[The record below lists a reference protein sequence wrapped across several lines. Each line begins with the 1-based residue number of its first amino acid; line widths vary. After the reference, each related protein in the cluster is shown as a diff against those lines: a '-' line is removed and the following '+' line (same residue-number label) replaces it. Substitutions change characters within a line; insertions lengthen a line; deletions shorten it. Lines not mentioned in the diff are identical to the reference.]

1 MSWFCPNRYRQVPP
15 GEPPGTARCT
25 ARWTARWATQG
36 EARFNGW
43 AQTGFD
49 HAGLA
54 FLLRGNVVDLAVA
67 VVIGAAFTAIVTAFV
82 EGIVNP
88 LVGQIIGQPD
98 LSSVVLT
105 ISDSDFLIGAVL
117 NAVINFVLVG
127 IVLFFMVKAFN
138 RMMDARRN
146 EETEEV
152 TVEETPEDSVLLREI
167 RDAIRTNA

>member
-1 MSWFCPNRYRQVPP
+1 MID
-15 GEPPGTARCT
+15 E
-25 ARWTARWATQG
+25 
-36 EARFNGW
+36 
-43 AQTGFD
+43 
-49 HAGLA
+49 LKA

-82 EGIVNP
+82 EFIINP
-88 LVGQIIGQPD
+88 LIGLIFGQPD

-105 ISDSDFLIGAVL
+105 VSDAEFGIGSVL

-127 IVLFFMVKAFN
+127 LVLFFMVKGFN
-138 RMMDARRN
+138 SLMDKRRD

-152 TVEETPEDSVLLREI
+152 TVEETPEDIVLLREI

>member
-1 MSWFCPNRYRQVPP
+1 MID
-15 GEPPGTARCT
+15 E
-25 ARWTARWATQG
+25 
-36 EARFNGW
+36 
-43 AQTGFD
+43 
-49 HAGLA
+49 LKA

-82 EGIVNP
+82 EFIINP
-88 LVGQIIGQPD
+88 LIGLIFGQPD

-105 ISDSDFLIGAVL
+105 VSDAEFGIGSVL

-127 IVLFFMVKAFN
+127 IVLFFMVKGFN
-138 RMMDARRN
+138 SLMDKRRD

-152 TVEETPEDSVLLREI
+152 TVEETPEDIVLLREI